1 MNRVL
6 KESGPVSLDGV
17 TNELKNP
24 TTDEKYESPSPFEE
38 EQGPRNRDH
47 GNPERVAKLIQRV
60 LMLRFVVFNQQIAHG
75 HPSPKHL

>member
-24 TTDEKYESPSPFEE
+24 TTDEKYESPSPLEE
-38 EQGPRNRDH
+38 
-47 GNPERVAKLIQRV
+47 K
-60 LMLRFVVFNQQIAHG
+60 
-75 HPSPKHL
+75 